1 MLLEPHRAK
10 VTACGL
16 SLETATRAQLHS
28 GSEAEVK
35 DLLGYGG
42 AGTGL
47 VIPYREDYARVR
59 IDNPGPD
66 GKRYRS
72 PRAQGNHLYVPAI
85 LPAGVLEDSSTPLYV
100 TEGEFK
106 SLKACQE
113 GLACVALP
121 GVWSWKT
128 KLHGRSLAI
137 ADLDRVTWAKRTV
150 VIVFDSDLAEKPA
163 VAWAEHQ
170 LCQELRRRSATV
182 YVLRLPDG
190 ARGEKIG
197 LDDYLLAH
205 GVDSFKRLEMLSLA
219 DADQATQTFLRVS
232 DLADAYLL
240 RASTPH
246 ARIKTGYADLDGV
259 MRGVA
264 PGEAM
269 TVLGRAG
276 VGKTAFA
283 LNLIE
288 RMTAD
293 GQLPTLMFSLEQPGL
308 ELFERM
314 ASITTGL
321 MGREIEERARQEDPQ
336 LTERLLRVCQRW
348 HHVVTVEK
356 PCTIDQLDA
365 LIEGARRADF
375 WAEPLRLVV
384 VDYMGLV
391 GQRRQTT
398 PYEHVSTV
406 ARELK
411 NIAKRHR
418 VAVVTLCQVN
428 REGGTGGDPITL
440 TMARET
446 GVIEE
451 AADYVLGIWRPEL
464 KEGLP
469 REERAALHGQFKVR
483 VLKSRNGPRNKTVTL
498 DFEDTTLRIDNASV
512 ASPSPQGE
520 A

>member
-1 MLLEPHRAK
+1 MTLLEPHRK
-10 VTACGL
+10 KLLACGL
-16 SLETATRAQLHS
+16 TPETWGRAGLHS

-35 DLLGYGG
+35 DVLGYGG

-47 VIPYREDYARVR
+47 VIPYTDVYARVR

-72 PRAQGNHLYVPAI
+72 PRGRGNRLYVPAN
-85 LPAGVLEDSSTPLYV
+85 LNPGALADTSRPLHV

-106 SLKACQE
+106 ALKACQD
-113 GLACVALP
+113 GLVCVALP

-128 KLHGRSLAI
+128 KLHGQSLPI
-137 ADLDRVTWAKRTV
+137 ADLDRVTWKGRAV

-170 LCQELRRRSATV
+170 LCQELRGRSAIV
-182 YVLRLPDG
+182 YVVRLPDG
-190 ARGEKIG
+190 PGGQKLG
-197 LDDYLLAH
+197 LDDYLVAF
-205 GVDSFKRLEMLSLA
+205 GVESFRRLEMISLA
-219 DADQATQTFLRVS
+219 EGDSTPTFYRIQDLFDAYWLRVQQ
-232 DLADAYLL
+232 
-240 RASTPH
+240 PH
-246 ARIKTGYADLDGV
+246 HRITTGYPELDAV
-259 MRGVA
+259 MRGIA

-283 LNLIE
+283 LNLID

-293 GQLPTLMFSLEQPGL
+293 TKLPTLMFSLEQPGV

-314 ASITTGL
+314 ASMTTGL
-321 MGREIEERARQEDPQ
+321 VGREIEERARQEDPQ
-336 LTERLLRVCQRW
+336 LAARLLDVCSRW
-348 HHVVTVEK
+348 HHVVTVDQ
-356 PCTIDQLDA
+356 PCTVDQLDA
-365 LIEGARRADF
+365 LIIAARKADF

-384 VDYMGLV
+384 VDYLGLV
-391 GQRRQTT
+391 GQPRRQLS
-398 PYEHVSTV
+398 PYEHVSFV

-411 NIAKRHR
+411 NLAKRHR
-418 VAVVTLCQVN
+418 VGVVTLCQVN
-428 REGGTGGDPITL
+428 REGESGGEPITL

-464 KEGLP
+464 KDGLSKEQ
-469 REERAALHGQFKVR
+469 RQEMRGQFKVR

-498 DFEDTTLRIDNASV
+498 HFEDSV
-512 ASPSPQGE
+512 LQISSIGMTVE
-520 A
+520 T